1 MSLATIFTRSSSGI
15 NAPLVTVEAHLANG
29 LPSLSIVGLP
39 EAAVKESKDRVRS
52 AIINCQ
58 FEFPAKR
65 ITINL
70 APADLPKEG
79 GRFDLPIALSI
90 LAASGQI
97 PQQQLSHY
105 EFLGELSLSGELRT
119 IKGALPAALACKTDQ
134 RRLCLPEQNQ
144 QEAALIA
151 DSEILSCS
159 HLLAICGHLSGQQT
173 LPLIKHVD
181 MSAVPHEANT
191 DFADVHGQQYSKRAL
206 EIAAVGRHSL
216 LMLGPPGTGKSM
228 LASRLP
234 SITPSLSEQE
244 ALETA
249 SVYSISQQ
257 TVDST
262 NWLTAP
268 FRSPHHTASAVAL
281 VGGGSRPKP
290 GEVSL
295 AHNGILFLDELAEFD
310 RKVLEAL
317 REPME
322 NGRIAISRANQQ
334 SDFPA
339 RFQLICAMNP
349 CPCGYLG
356 DSSQRCQCT
365 TAQIARYRQKIS
377 GPLLDRIDMHIEVP
391 RISSETLRKGR
402 DGGEESSRVI
412 AQRVQGSQQ
421 RSINRQGLVNNLLSS
436 GQIKKHCVLS
446 DDDHALLEQAMEKLG
461 LSHRAYHRIL
471 RVARSIADIADETH
485 IQRKHLT
492 EALSYRRLDKVIQA
506 P

>member
-1 MSLATIFTRSSSGI
+1 MSLATIYTRSSAGI

-97 PQQQLSHY
+97 PNNVLAEY
-105 EFLGELSLSGELRT
+105 EFLGELSLGGELRS
-119 IKGALPAALACKTDQ
+119 IQGALPAALACQAAKRT
-134 RRLCLPEQNQ
+134 LCLPTQNQ
-144 QEAALIA
+144 YEASLI
-151 DSEILSCS
+151 SNIEIVGAP
-159 HLLAICGHLSGQQT
+159 HLLALCAHLRGQQA
-173 LPLIKHVD
+173 LPTFAPEID
-181 MSAVPHEANT
+181 STAT
-191 DFADVHGQQYSKRAL
+191 DQSSLDFSDVHGQQHTKRAL

-234 SITPSLSEQE
+234 SILPPLSEPE
-244 ALETA
+244 AVETA
-249 SVYSISQQ
+249 AVYSISQHAIDIEQ
-257 TVDST
+257 WQVP
-262 NWLTAP
+262 P

-281 VGGGSRPKP
+281 VGGGSHPKP

-295 AHNGILFLDELAEFD
+295 AHNGVLFLDELPEFD
-310 RKVLEAL
+310 RKVLEVL
-317 REPME
+317 REPIE
-322 NGRIAISRANQQ
+322 NGKISISRANHQTE
-334 SDFPA
+334 FPA
-339 RFQLICAMNP
+339 RFQFISAMNP

-356 DSSQRCQCT
+356 DVSQRCQCT
-365 TAQIARYRQKIS
+365 PPQIARYRNKIS

-391 RISSETLRKGR
+391 RISSETLRKGNA
-402 DGGEESSRVI
+402 GGEESSNTI
-412 AQRVQGSQQ
+412 AQRVHTAQ
-421 RSINRQGLVNNLLSS
+421 RYSLKRQGQPNHLLSTS
-436 GQIKKHCVLS
+436 QIKQHCDIS
-446 DDDHALLEQAMEKLG
+446 DDNHSLLENAIEKLG

-471 RVARSIADIADETH
+471 RVSRTIADMDGETN
-485 IQRKHLT
+485 IQRHHLT
-492 EALSYRRLDKVIQA
+492 EALSYRRMDKRVT
-506 P
+506 